1 MTLSRS
7 IDSFSRRQTRTAV
20 AKRNRQVIAQTRT
33 LRILCVDDEV
43 HVLSLMNETLTAEG
57 YEVQTALDGVHALQ
71 KIATAER
78 PYDLLIV
85 DGRMPNIDGWS
96 LILQARNGGY
106 KGKVIVFSAWL
117 DADEHRRY
125 QKLNIDRVIEK
136 PPRSG
141 ELIGAVKEIAA
152 GAL

>member
-1 MTLSRS
+1 M
-7 IDSFSRRQTRTAV
+7 
-20 AKRNRQVIAQTRT
+20 IAQTRT

-43 HVLSLMNETLTAEG
+43 HVLSLMNETLTTEG
-57 YEVQTALDGVHALQ
+57 YEVQTALDGAHALQ

>member
-1 MTLSRS
+1 M
-7 IDSFSRRQTRTAV
+7 
-20 AKRNRQVIAQTRT
+20 IAQTRT

>member
-1 MTLSRS
+1 M
-7 IDSFSRRQTRTAV
+7 
-20 AKRNRQVIAQTRT
+20 IAQTRT

-125 QKLNIDRVIEK
+125 QKLNIDRVIDK

>member
-1 MTLSRS
+1 MTAA
-7 IDSFSRRQTRTAV
+7 TRTF
-20 AKRNRQVIAQTRT
+20 
-33 LRILCVDDEV
+33 RILVVDDEV
-43 HVLSLMNETLTAEG
+43 HVLSLMDDTLSAHG
-57 YEVQTALDGVHALQ
+57 YEVQTALDGAHALQ
-71 KIATAER
+71 KIATAEPR
-78 PYDLLIV
+78 YDLLIV

-141 ELIGAVKEIAA
+141 ELVQAVKEMAA
-152 GAL
+152 VTP

>member
-1 MTLSRS
+1 M
-7 IDSFSRRQTRTAV
+7 
-20 AKRNRQVIAQTRT
+20 IAQTRT

-57 YEVQTALDGVHALQ
+57 YEVQTALDGAHALQ